1 MCTCGLE
8 PETTFHYLLRCN
20 HYSTQRLE
28 LLNNLCFL
36 NPSLKNYSI
45 EKVLNI
51 LLYGSEDFS
60 YSMDKEILK
69 ATIKYLKVSERF
81 NGLLF

>member
-1 MCTCGLE
+1 MF
-8 PETTFHYLLRCN
+8 PK
-20 HYSTQRLE
+20 SV
-28 LLNNLCFL
+28 
-36 NPSLKNYSI
+36 SKNYSI

-81 NGLLF
+81 NGLLFWPFLKNVFANGTYFL